1 MTKNPSN
8 SMLRQR
14 RAIAVAVSSLVLMA
28 AASNSAFA
36 QSNASGTVYG
46 SVQPGAGITVV
57 VQNVAT
63 GVKRTLTPDANGRF
77 SFPGRPPGDYRIL
90 ATFDQT
96 TMDFETLE
104 EARAGVIPI
113 SAGQTTNVELTNWLA
128 P

>member
-77 SFPGRPPGDYRIL
+77 S
-90 ATFDQT
+90 ATALPT
-96 TMDFETLE
+96 GTYKATLL
-104 EARAGVIPI
+104 RNGQPAGSSAEVEVLLGQGSEVVIADGTQVVQVTA
-113 SAGQTTNVELTNWLA
+113 S
-128 P
+128 